1 VGDVPLSIHLLLI
14 IVMRSRSIHIVGKMS
29 YYIQSIFGAA
39 ADATTSNQ
47 NIGTFFDSISY
58 SEIQALYTI
67 LRNDS
72 FYTIGTCL

>member
-1 VGDVPLSIHLLLI
+1 
-14 IVMRSRSIHIVGKMS
+14 MRIEAYCWSWWTIT
-29 YYIQSIFGAA
+29 IQSIFGAA

-47 NIGTFFDSISY
+47 NIDTFFDSISY

-67 LRNDS
+67 LRSYS

>member
-1 VGDVPLSIHLLLI
+1 
-14 IVMRSRSIHIVGKMS
+14 MS

-39 ADATTSNQ
+39 ADAITSNQ
-47 NIGTFFDSISY
+47 NIGTLFDSISY